1 MKPLKDYLLESNE
14 VDEELV
20 KAALS
25 LATLNRMDPQE
36 LLTGILNMYDY
47 IVDDDDIKMFFNE
60 YPVREQPL
68 WRNLYEMYNKKL
80 FSILDIH
87 VETKFF
93 NSTNDD
99 GDDTVRGN
107 DTGAWLNESFP
118 VFNELIKVTPEFRRN
133 LRKFIKES
141 RNTNLDLK
149 PSDPEYIM
157 AVEDEVNSTVLIFT
171 INRKSGLLG
180 RIFSAADRKWLERV
194 LTKLVE

>member
-14 VDEELV
+14 VDEGLV

-36 LLTGILNMYDY
+36 LLTGILSMYDY
-47 IVDDDDIKMFFNE
+47 IVDNDDINMFFNE
-60 YPVREQPL
+60 HPIRERPL
-68 WRNLYEMYNKKL
+68 WKNLYEMYNKKL
-80 FSILDIH
+80 FSVIDVH
-87 VETKFF
+87 VGTKFF

-99 GDDTVRGN
+99 SDDTVRGN
-107 DTGAWLNESFP
+107 DTGTWLNESFP

-141 RNTNLDLK
+141 RNSNLDLK

-180 RIFSAADRKWLERV
+180 RLFSAADRKWLEKV
-194 LTKLVE
+194 LTKLGE